1 MWDWVRLGWSTSLL
15 NLFSKVTLG
24 SLSKEDNFA
33 RRDNLIRLRK
43 RIRLCY
49 SLKPHQ
55 SRLWSAPDIFKWL
68 IRQRKYFANQISNWS
83 RIKVRNRALKIQF
96 PRLTLSCKISQS
108 SLCPSE
114 QWRLMS
120 KYISQPEIG
129 RLTSIKVI
137 HFVPTN
143 FLECSKVYFP
153 KVCLFKVDVASRGQS
168 GFNWGHYQLFCS
180 APTLLALLFLP
191 RENLFRSSISFP
203 DSLEMQLLHQSDI
216 LPEAM

>member
-1 MWDWVRLGWSTSLL
+1 M
-15 NLFSKVTLG
+15 
-24 SLSKEDNFA
+24 
-33 RRDNLIRLRK
+33 RK
-43 RIRLCY
+43 
-49 SLKPHQ
+49 
-55 SRLWSAPDIFKWL
+55 
-68 IRQRKYFANQISNWS
+68 
-83 RIKVRNRALKIQF
+83 RALKIQF

-114 QWRLMS
+114 QWRLIS

-203 DSLEMQLLHQSDI
+203 DSLEMQLLHHRTSCQRPCSTSLTPTWPT
-216 LPEAM
+216 LPPNWNWV